1 MSQDA
6 SGRLR
11 SRHPSG
17 TFKMKGDDMDL
28 KNLIEKINAFSEA
41 RDWDQFHSIKNLTMA
56 LAVESSELLELYQ
69 WLSEEESNDKSNKIL
84 MQKTKDELADI
95 LVYLLRISSKLEI
108 DLEEAV
114 LSKMEHNETKYPV
127 EKSKGK
133 STKYTDF

>member
-1 MSQDA
+1 
-6 SGRLR
+6 
-11 SRHPSG
+11 
-17 TFKMKGDDMDL
+17 MDL
-28 KNLIEKINAFSEA
+28 KNLIDKINAFSKA
-41 RDWDQFHSIKNLTMA
+41 RDWDQFHSIKNLAMA
-56 LAVESSELLELYQ
+56 LSVESSELLELYQ

-84 MQKTKDELADI
+84 MQKTKEELADI

-114 LSKMEHNETKYPV
+114 LSKMEQNEAKYPV